1 MLLRDVYQ
9 GRKFS
14 ETGVSKNNIDSS
26 LRLDSLVEA
35 IKVGQFSN
43 ISLNAGN
50 IAADCLHGLIEFLLT
65 TARDEDVSTFSDE
78 ELAAANSIPV
88 VPPVMTATFPC
99 NLPSGCGISFNA
111 DIKNLSVRYECTT
124 PADASRKIVHQ

>member
-35 IKVGQFSN
+35 IKVGQFGN

-50 IAADCLHGLIEFLLT
+50 IATDGPYGLIEFRLT
-65 TARDEDVSTFSDE
+65 TSRDEDVSTFSDE
-78 ELAAANSIPV
+78 EL
-88 VPPVMTATFPC
+88 
-99 NLPSGCGISFNA
+99 CGG
-111 DIKNLSVRYECTT
+111 
-124 PADASRKIVHQ
+124 